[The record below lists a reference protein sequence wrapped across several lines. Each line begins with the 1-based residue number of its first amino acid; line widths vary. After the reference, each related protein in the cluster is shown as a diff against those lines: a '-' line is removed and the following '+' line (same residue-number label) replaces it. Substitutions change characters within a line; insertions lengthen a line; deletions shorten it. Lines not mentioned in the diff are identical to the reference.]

1 MKRAAVI
8 TVSTRAAAGV
18 YEDEAGPAVAK
29 VLRGAGFDVGD
40 IRLVPDGHGLV
51 ATEIRSACEVADLVV
66 TNGGTGL
73 NPRDETPEA
82 TQDIIDREIP
92 GIAETMRAASMK
104 VTPMAMLSRGVA
116 GVRGSTLVINLPGSP
131 KAAVENLQAVIEVL
145 DHALDQ
151 IAGGDHTAT

>member
-18 YEDEAGPAVAK
+18 YADEAGPAVAQ
-29 VLRGAGFDVGD
+29 LLTDAGYDVGEVRV
-40 IRLVPDGHGLV
+40 IPDGHGLV

-73 NPRDETPEA
+73 TPRDETPEA
-82 TQDIIDREIP
+82 TLDIVDREVP
-92 GIAETMRAASMK
+92 GIAEAMRAASLR
-104 VTPMAMLSRGVA
+104 VTPMAMLSRAVA
-116 GVRGSTLVINLPGSP
+116 GVRGATLIINLPGSP
-131 KAAVENLQAVIEVL
+131 KGAVENLRAVIDVL

-151 IAGGDHTAT
+151 LAGGDHTD